1 MLLSGVGTIIVGILE
16 GLGVFDDLG
25 LVLSVVGIVLS
36 IMFGVTASTRTTMR
50 SIGAGV
56 AGLRVEIGGVGSELV
71 GVRLEVGGLR
81 ADTGAVREEIRATHG
96 QVGAVRAEIG
106 TLREPLERI
115 LSVLI
120 ERLPPAPIR

>member
-1 MLLSGVGTIIVGILE
+1 MLLSGVGTIIVAILE

-36 IMFGVTASTRTTMR
+36 IMFGVTASTRTAVR
-50 SIGAGV
+50 SIGAEV
-56 AGLRVEIGGVGSELV
+56 AGLRVANGGVGTELV

-81 ADTGAVREEIRATHG
+81 ADTGAVRD
-96 QVGAVRAEIG
+96 EIG

-115 LSVLI
+115 LAILI